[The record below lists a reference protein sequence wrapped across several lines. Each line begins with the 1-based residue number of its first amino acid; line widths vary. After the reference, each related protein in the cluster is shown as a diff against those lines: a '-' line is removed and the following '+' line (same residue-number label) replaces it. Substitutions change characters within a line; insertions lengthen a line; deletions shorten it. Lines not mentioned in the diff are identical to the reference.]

1 MKTMRFLATTIT
13 AVMTAVMAS
22 TMMVNAFAAGPGMGT
37 TGECNEYDTSGI
49 DLENAAVKPTLSL
62 SRIELPLNEAQENNI
77 VTIELTVSGAN
88 EQYASTGLHISYDER
103 LDIVMNKKN
112 KCATLGPA
120 GEYLMTGV
128 RKGLYPNDFFVY
140 SAAEGN
146 FGCDG
151 VLWTF
156 QLQLPENIEVGDK
169 FPVEILYRNE
179 NGNNDSFKNIE
190 GQGNEICDQ
199 MEAWVFTNGI
209 EQGYIEITEPVVQE
223 GPIEANLGDIDGDN
237 KINAS
242 DATRILG
249 AFSALSTGG
258 DTGFTEEQLACADV
272 NKDKKVDA
280 KDATVALGYYGYT
293 STGGTATI
301 SEFIAQGL

>member
-1 MKTMRFLATTIT
+1 MKTMRFLATTIA

-62 SRIELPLNEAQENNI
+62 SRIELPINEAQENNI

-88 EQYASTGLHISYDER
+88 EQYA
-103 LDIVMNKKN
+103 
-112 KCATLGPA
+112 
-120 GEYLMTGV
+120 
-128 RKGLYPNDFFVY
+128 
-140 SAAEGN
+140 
-146 FGCDG
+146 
-151 VLWTF
+151 
-156 QLQLPENIEVGDK
+156 
-169 FPVEILYRNE
+169 
-179 NGNNDSFKNIE
+179 
-190 GQGNEICDQ
+190 
-199 MEAWVFTNGI
+199 
-209 EQGYIEITEPVVQE
+209 
-223 GPIEANLGDIDGDN
+223 
-237 KINAS
+237 
-242 DATRILG
+242 
-249 AFSALSTGG
+249 STGG

>member
-1 MKTMRFLATTIT
+1 MRFLATTIA

-22 TMMVNAFAAGPGMGT
+22 TMMVNAFAAGPAMGT
-37 TGECNEYDTSGI
+37 TGECNEYDATGI

-62 SRIELPLNEAQENNI
+62 SRIELPINEAKENHI
-77 VTIELTVSGAN
+77 VTIELTVSGADG
-88 EQYASTGLHISYDER
+88 QYASTGLHISYDER
-103 LDIVMNKKN
+103 LDLVMNKKN

-146 FGCDG
+146 YGYDG

-179 NGNNDSFKNIE
+179 NGNNDSFKNAE
-190 GQGNEICDQ
+190 GQGNAICDQ

-209 EQGYIEITEPVVQE
+209 EQGYIEITEAVQQEDPV
-223 GPIEANLGDIDGDN
+223 EAHLGDIDGDN

-258 DTGFTEEQLACADV
+258 ETGFTDDQLAWADI

-301 SEFIAQGL
+301 SEFMALGL